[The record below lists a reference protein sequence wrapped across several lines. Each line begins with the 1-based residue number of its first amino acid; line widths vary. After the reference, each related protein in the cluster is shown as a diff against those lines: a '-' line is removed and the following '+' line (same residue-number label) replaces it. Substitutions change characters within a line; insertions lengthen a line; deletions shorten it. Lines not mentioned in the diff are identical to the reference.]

1 MTKLPDVTKEL
12 KLKVRSEAL
21 ARVEASIEKM
31 ETFTLPPEPLV
42 EPSLLQAESS
52 NSTILS
58 VKKLKPKQAKK
69 RRKRR
74 SSIVGGGSGRRGSV
88 VGAGGGTGGRRSSI
102 VGAGGATQRAAPGR
116 RRSIMGT
123 V

>member
-1 MTKLPDVTKEL
+1 M
-12 KLKVRSEAL
+12 RSEAL

-69 RRKRR
+69 RRKR